1 MNTTMHTPNFCFR
14 LLAVLCGAMLA
25 SPAAA
30 ASGDSAWILTSTAL
44 VLMMTLP
51 GLAMFYAGLA
61 RAKNVVSVIAQCFAI
76 AGVASLLWVG
86 VAYSLAFDGE
96 GKLIGGFGKIFMRGV
111 APDSEFGGL
120 PESIFA
126 AFQMTFAI
134 ITPALIVGAYIERMR
149 FAAVLLFSGLWVLV
163 VYAPVTHWIWGGG
176 WLAEMGVLDFAGGIV
191 VHTTAGVSALVVA
204 VRLGARRGFGESAAP
219 PHNIT
224 MTGIGAAMLW
234 VGWFGF
240 NGGSA
245 LAANGSAGLA
255 ILATHT
261 AAAAGALVW
270 AFMEW
275 RNLGKSSLV
284 AVVTGMVAGLAT
296 VTPAAGFIGVGG
308 GLFLGVVGGAVC
320 YWAVPLVRRRLHI
333 DDSLDVF
340 AVHGVGGILGSLL
353 LAVLALPQLGGLG
366 LEREVLAQFGVQAVA
381 VIAVALWSVV
391 ASLAI
396 LFVVSKVTDLRA
408 AKVEEVEGLDL
419 TTHGEIGYH
428 ID

>member
-14 LLAVLCGAMLA
+14 LPAVLCGAMLA
-25 SPAAA
+25 SPAA

-51 GLAMFYAGLA
+51 GLAMFYAGLV

-284 AVVTGMVAGLAT
+284 AVVTGMIAGLAT

-308 GLFLGVVGGAVC
+308 GLFLGLVGGAVC
-320 YWAVPLVRRRLHI
+320 YWAVPLVRRRLRI

-396 LFVVSKVTDLRA
+396 LFAVSLVTDLRA

>member
-1 MNTTMHTPNFCFR
+1 MNTTMHTANFCFR
-14 LLAVLCGAMLA
+14 ALAVLCGAMLA

-111 APDSEFGGL
+111 TPDSEFGGL

-284 AVVTGMVAGLAT
+284 AVVTGMIAGLAT

-320 YWAVPLVRRRLHI
+320 YWAVPLVRRRLRI

-353 LAVLALPQLGGLG
+353 LAVLALPSLGGLG
-366 LEREVLAQFGVQAVA
+366 LEQEVLAQFGVQAVA

-391 ASLAI
+391 ASLVI
-396 LFVVSKVTDLRA
+396 LFAVSLVTDLRA

>member
-1 MNTTMHTPNFCFR
+1 MNTTHTPNFCFR

-51 GLAMFYAGLA
+51 GLAMFYAGLV

-111 APDSEFGGL
+111 TPDSEFGGL

-284 AVVTGMVAGLAT
+284 AVATGMVAGLAT

-320 YWAVPLVRRRLHI
+320 YWAVPLVRRRLRI

-408 AKVEEVEGLDL
+408 PKVEEVEGLDL

>member
-1 MNTTMHTPNFCFR
+1 MNTTHTPNFCFR

-51 GLAMFYAGLA
+51 GLAMFYAGLV

-111 APDSEFGGL
+111 TPDSEFGGL

-245 LAANGSAGLA
+245 LAADGSAGMA

-284 AVVTGMVAGLAT
+284 AVATGMIAGLAT

-320 YWAVPLVRRRLHI
+320 YWAVPLVRRRLRI

-353 LAVLALPQLGGLG
+353 LAVLALPDLGGLG

>member
-1 MNTTMHTPNFCFR
+1 MNTTHTPNFCFR

-51 GLAMFYAGLA
+51 GLAMFYAGLV

-111 APDSEFGGL
+111 TPDSEFGGL

-176 WLAEMGVLDFAGGIV
+176 WLADMGVLDFAGGIV

-245 LAANGSAGLA
+245 LAADGSAGMA

-284 AVVTGMVAGLAT
+284 AVATGMIAGLAT

-320 YWAVPLVRRRLHI
+320 YWAVPLVRRRLRI

-353 LAVLALPQLGGLG
+353 LAVLASPQLGGLG

-391 ASLAI
+391 ASLVI
-396 LFVVSKVTDLRA
+396 LFVVSMVTQLRA

>member
-1 MNTTMHTPNFCFR
+1 MNTTHTPNFCFR

-51 GLAMFYAGLA
+51 GLAMFYAGLV

-111 APDSEFGGL
+111 TPDSEFGGL

-245 LAANGSAGLA
+245 LAADGSAGMA

-284 AVVTGMVAGLAT
+284 AVATGMIAGLAT

-320 YWAVPLVRRRLHI
+320 YWAVPLVRRRLRI

-353 LAVLALPQLGGLG
+353 LAVLASPQLGGLG

-391 ASLAI
+391 ASLVI
-396 LFVVSKVTDLRA
+396 LFVVSMVTQLRA